1 LKIGNKTEKFLKCI
15 KIVNIEPQTNFEVMK
30 NFQSNLNVSTKEE
43 NSKFKLFNYFLIL
56 VNFFKGETPTDEV
69 QYYESIIDLTVQFFK
84 GNIIDQKADTMIHVT
99 SEKFSFKSPSS
110 QALLDKAGSEI
121 EKDCELKYLEGTVN
135 IIF

>member
-1 LKIGNKTEKFLKCI
+1 MKEKTKKFLKCI

-30 NFQSNLNVSTKEE
+30 HFQSNLNVSTKEE
-43 NSKFKLFNYFLIL
+43 NSKFKLFNNSLLL
-56 VNFFKGETPTDEV
+56 VNFFKGETPTDV
-69 QYYESIIDLTVQFFK
+69 LYYESTIDLTVQFFK
-84 GNIIDQKADTMIHVT
+84 GNIIDQKADAMVHVT

-121 EKDCELKYLEGTVN
+121 KKDCERKNLEGTVN